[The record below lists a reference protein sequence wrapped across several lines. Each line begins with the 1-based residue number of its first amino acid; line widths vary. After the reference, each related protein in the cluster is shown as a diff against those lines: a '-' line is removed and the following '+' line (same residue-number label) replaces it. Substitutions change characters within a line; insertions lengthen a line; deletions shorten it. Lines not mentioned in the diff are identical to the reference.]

1 MKNRNIYLSGKQV
14 STTTNKSSSTTS
26 YVTLRAGSDYLGVSV
41 DTLNGNRK
49 SPNPQQFSTFRSSYW
64 QGSRLTVDKVTET
77 TNTVNG
83 VVGSYEAIGS
93 VDSSLAQ
100 IAYNRCVNDFYE
112 KMRGTVDLSVDLAQS
127 GQVIRMLRQA
137 ADFRKH
143 VITSGKVLFNQG
155 LPDKELWLSREAKA
169 LGGKYLEW
177 VYGWK
182 PLAASIHGTIGNL
195 GQTLDNMM
203 SVQTFASE
211 SSSSSYTGPVPFGK
225 PGGTV
230 FNSARCMMKAEF
242 KPPSGTVQNLAL
254 YTSLNPLTIAWELV
268 PYSFVVDWFY
278 DLGGY
283 LRTMESAALYGSRF
297 SNGFLT
303 QGIMTETK
311 ASCSELSIS
320 ANRSVV
326 GRAESY
332 SRKTAKSRTL
342 MDKAPIPSRPRFKA
356 DLGSSRLLAAAALLS
371 QGLNRPP
378 R

>member
-1 MKNRNIYLSGKQV
+1 MKNRNIYLPGQLI
-14 STTTNKSSSTTS
+14 STSTNKSSSTTS
-26 YVTLRAGSDYLGVSV
+26 YVTLRAGNDYLAVLV
-41 DTLNGNRK
+41 DTPNGNRK
-49 SPNPQQFSTFRSSYW
+49 SPNPQQFSTFKSSYW

-77 TNTVNG
+77 TNTING
-83 VVGSYEAIGS
+83 VVGPYEATSS
-93 VDSSLAQ
+93 VDSSLAS

-143 VITSGKVLFNQG
+143 VITSGKALLNQG
-155 LPDKELWLSREAKA
+155 RSNKEIWLGRETKA

-203 SVQTFASE
+203 SVQARASE
-211 SSSSSYTGPVPFGK
+211 SKSSSYTGPVPFGK

-230 FNSARCMMKAEF
+230 IDSARCMMKAEF
-242 KPPSGTVQNLAL
+242 RPPSGTVQNLAL

-297 SNGFLT
+297 SNGFMT
-303 QGIMTETK
+303 QGTMTETK
-311 ASCSELSIS
+311 ASCFELSIS
-320 ANRSVV
+320 ANRSVT

-332 SRKTAKSRTL
+332 SRRSTKSRTL
-342 MDKAPIPSRPRFKA
+342 MRSAPIPGRPRFKA